1 VNDSATPLLDDK
13 LDILW
18 PQKGDALVTPSG
30 DGFFLVQ
37 TRSDEQWET
46 YVAAYRMAAERLVE
60 QTRDGTMS
68 INWLVFPI
76 VFLYRHFLELRLKSL
91 IWDADALDKKP
102 VRRLDKTHS
111 LVELWAICR
120 LAIEK
125 WSDNPPTSDLDAVGD
140 TLTQFQDMDP
150 RSQAARYTKDT
161 AGKPSG
167 LLGRQL
173 NLKTFAE
180 TVTKTGNF
188 LDAVSDEF
196 SRVSNALSE
205 LSDGS

>member
-1 VNDSATPLLDDK
+1 MDDK

>member
-1 VNDSATPLLDDK
+1 
-13 LDILW
+13 
-18 PQKGDALVTPSG
+18 
-30 DGFFLVQ
+30 
-37 TRSDEQWET
+37 
-46 YVAAYRMAAERLVE
+46 M
-60 QTRDGTMS
+60 
-68 INWLVFPI
+68 
-76 VFLYRHFLELRLKSL
+76 
-91 IWDADALDKKP
+91 
-102 VRRLDKTHS
+102 RRLDKTHS